1 MQTLP
6 RMVRNVLLVK
16 VYVVH
21 IKDTLLGSTPNV
33 VQAAQADLLHIKLSV
48 FNPIYSSSD
57 LF

>member
-21 IKDTLLGSTPNV
+21 TKDTLLGSTP
-33 VQAAQADLLHIKLSV
+33 K
-48 FNPIYSSSD
+48 
-57 LF
+57 